1 MTPPAAEPRPMPAR
15 MAMQTAGCRN
25 ERPLEA
31 EHTGGLV
38 VDDQF
43 EFRRLHDRHVCWFG
57 ALRTRPKAEAKGR
70 AMLAGRRVP
79 KIAHARLAQIS
90 KGYLCMAALQQ
101 KQFAVG

>member
-1 MTPPAAEPRPMPAR
+1 MDR
-15 MAMQTAGCRN
+15 AG
-25 ERPLEA
+25 L
-31 EHTGGLV
+31 HLV
-38 VDDQF
+38 VVLSPSCGD
-43 EFRRLHDRHVCWFG
+43 ERHWS
-57 ALRTRPKAEAKGR
+57 ATKRHISPAQDKAEAKAEAKGR